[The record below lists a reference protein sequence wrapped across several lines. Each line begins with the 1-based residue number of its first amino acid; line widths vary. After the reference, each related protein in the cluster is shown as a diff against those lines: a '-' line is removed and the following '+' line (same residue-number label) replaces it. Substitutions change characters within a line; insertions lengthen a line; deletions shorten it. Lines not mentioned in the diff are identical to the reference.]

1 MSSGLEIYTYIHV
14 GISLLAIASGFIVLV
29 GMLAARPLDR
39 LTAFFLATT
48 VMTSLT
54 GFGFPMEH
62 GFTPGLAIGA
72 VSLVVLALAIYAR
85 YARHLSGAWRR
96 VYVVTA
102 VIALY
107 FNVLVLIVQSF
118 MKVPALKSLAPT
130 QSEPPFVATQV
141 AALVAFLVLG
151 TLATIRFRDRKPSET

>member
-1 MSSGLEIYTYIHV
+1 
-14 GISLLAIASGFIVLV
+14 
-29 GMLAARPLDR
+29 
-39 LTAFFLATT
+39 
-48 VMTSLT
+48 
-54 GFGFPMEH
+54 MEH